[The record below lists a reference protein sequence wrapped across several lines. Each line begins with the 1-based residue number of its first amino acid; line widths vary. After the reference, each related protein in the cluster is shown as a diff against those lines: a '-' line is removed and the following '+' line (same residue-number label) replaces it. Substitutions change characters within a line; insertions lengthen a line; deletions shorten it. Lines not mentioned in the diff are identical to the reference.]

1 MTMNLVTM
9 LFVYKNLLGEY
20 LGGKKQMQLTSY
32 NEPFYT
38 NLWKMKLLNQQP
50 TNTSLIQTNLYILLE
65 LKIITVTWVFQV
77 N

>member
-20 LGGKKQMQLTSY
+20 LGGNKQMQLTSY

-38 NLWKMKLLNQQP
+38 KSLNKTNEMELL
-50 TNTSLIQTNLYILLE
+50 
-65 LKIITVTWVFQV
+65 
-77 N
+77 